1 MDSIKQKPWDG
12 IGVEAS
18 TNLSPR
24 ELAYKLN
31 LDFVVTTGGFRPGQ
45 PKSYAN
51 QETFQFF
58 KSFTEQGEIPFE
70 IIGTLD
76 NGRIVWALAP
86 LKNEFTLIQD
96 DQVKGYLLLASR
108 NINRDNIE
116 VYFMA
121 IRSASNSTIQVH
133 SKARTVFKNICRRPF
148 TNQFPF
154 VSLESHKFDKDMI
167 KKTKEAISFGQEA
180 ISAFAQSAEL
190 LINKTVNNETA
201 ERYMINVFQPENPLK
216 SAENNDSKTALA
228 IEAFKTSPGQELK
241 SAHMTAWGLL
251 TAVIYAID
259 HRLGNN
265 NESRLRLAWF
275 GPNAKIKQ
283 RALEL
288 ALKL

>member
-1 MDSIKQKPWDG
+1 MNPIKQKPWDG
-12 IGVEAS
+12 LSVEAS

-31 LDFVVTTGGFRPGQ
+31 LDFEVSRVPSGR

-51 QETFQFF
+51 QETFQFL
-58 KSFTEQGEIPFE
+58 KSFTEHGEIPFKT
-70 IIGTLD
+70 IGTLD
-76 NGRIVWALAP
+76 NGRIIWALAP
-86 LKNEFTLIQD
+86 LKNEFTLVQV

-108 NINRDNIE
+108 NITRDNIE

-121 IRSASNSTIQVH
+121 IRSACNSSIQVN

-201 ERYMINVFQPENPLK
+201 ERYMINVFQPEKSIK
-216 SAENNDSKTALA
+216 SAEKNDSKTALA
-228 IEAFKTSPGQELK
+228 IEAFKTSPGHELK
-241 SAHMTAWGLL
+241 SANMTAWGLL
-251 TAVIYAID
+251 NAVIYTID
-259 HRLGNN
+259 HCLGKNK
-265 NESRLRLAWF
+265 ESRLRLAWF

-288 ALKL
+288 ALKM

>member
-1 MDSIKQKPWDG
+1 MNPIKQKPWDG
-12 IGVEAS
+12 LSVEAS

-31 LDFVVTTGGFRPGQ
+31 LDFEVSRVPSGR

-51 QETFQFF
+51 QETFQFL
-58 KSFTEQGEIPFE
+58 KSFTEHGEIPFKT
-70 IIGTLD
+70 IGTLD
-76 NGRIVWALAP
+76 NGRIIWALAP
-86 LKNEFTLIQD
+86 LKNEFTLVQV

-108 NINRDNIE
+108 NITRDNIE

-121 IRSASNSTIQVH
+121 IRSVCNSSIQVN

-201 ERYMINVFQPENPLK
+201 ERYMINVFQPEKSIK
-216 SAENNDSKTALA
+216 SAEKNDSKTALA

-241 SAHMTAWGLL
+241 SANMTAWGLL
-251 TAVIYAID
+251 NAVIYTID
-259 HRLGNN
+259 HCLGKNK
-265 NESRLRLAWF
+265 ESRLRLAWF

-288 ALKL
+288 ALKM

>member
-1 MDSIKQKPWDG
+1 
-12 IGVEAS
+12 
-18 TNLSPR
+18 
-24 ELAYKLN
+24 
-31 LDFVVTTGGFRPGQ
+31 
-45 PKSYAN
+45 
-51 QETFQFF
+51 
-58 KSFTEQGEIPFE
+58 
-70 IIGTLD
+70 
-76 NGRIVWALAP
+76 
-86 LKNEFTLIQD
+86 
-96 DQVKGYLLLASR
+96 VKGYLLLASR
-108 NINRDNIE
+108 NITRDNIE

-121 IRSASNSTIQVH
+121 IRSACNSSIQVN

-201 ERYMINVFQPENPLK
+201 ERYMINVFQPEKSIK
-216 SAENNDSKTALA
+216 SAEKNDSKTALA

-241 SAHMTAWGLL
+241 SANMTAWGLL
-251 TAVIYAID
+251 NAVIYTID
-259 HRLGNN
+259 HCLGKNK
-265 NESRLRLAWF
+265 ESRLRLAWF

-288 ALKL
+288 ALKM

>member
-1 MDSIKQKPWDG
+1 MNPIKQKPWDDLS
-12 IGVEAS
+12 VEAS

-31 LDFVVTTGGFRPGQ
+31 LDFEVSRVPSGR

-51 QETFQFF
+51 QETFQFL
-58 KSFTEQGEIPFE
+58 KSFTEHGEIPFKT
-70 IIGTLD
+70 IGTLD
-76 NGRIVWALAP
+76 NGRIIWALAP
-86 LKNEFTLIQD
+86 LKNEFTLVQV

-108 NINRDNIE
+108 NITRDNIE

-121 IRSASNSTIQVH
+121 IRSACNSSIQVN

-201 ERYMINVFQPENPLK
+201 ERYMINVFQPEKSIK
-216 SAENNDSKTALA
+216 SAEKNDSKTALA

-241 SAHMTAWGLL
+241 SANMTAWGLL
-251 TAVIYAID
+251 NAVLYTID
-259 HRLGNN
+259 HRLGKRK
-265 NESRLRLAWF
+265 ESRLRLAWF

-288 ALKL
+288 ALKM

>member
-1 MDSIKQKPWDG
+1 MNPIKQKPWDG
-12 IGVEAS
+12 LSVEAS

-31 LDFVVTTGGFRPGQ
+31 LDFEVSRVPSGR

-51 QETFQFF
+51 QETFQFL
-58 KSFTEQGEIPFE
+58 KSFTEHGEIPFKT
-70 IIGTLD
+70 IGTLD
-76 NGRIVWALAP
+76 NGRIIWALAP
-86 LKNEFTLIQD
+86 LNNEFTLVQV

-108 NINRDNIE
+108 NITRDNIE

-121 IRSASNSTIQVH
+121 IRSACNSSIQVN

-201 ERYMINVFQPENPLK
+201 ERYMINVFQPEKSIK
-216 SAENNDSKTALA
+216 SAEKNDSKTALA

-241 SAHMTAWGLL
+241 SANMTAWGLL
-251 TAVIYAID
+251 NAVIYTID
-259 HRLGNN
+259 HCLGKNK
-265 NESRLRLAWF
+265 ESRLRLAWF

-288 ALKL
+288 ALKM